1 MPNLF
6 PLFLPC
12 LTLAVSTFAADTSS
26 TWEPL
31 GRKAYTTSSFSENRG
46 TRYHAGVDWSTEME
60 EGWPV
65 LAPEDGSVERLRQ
78 SPFSYGKN
86 LMFRGKTGRLYLV
99 AHLSGFAAP
108 LDSLMESEKFRKS
121 ANDIDLFPT
130 GRATLFRKG
139 DTLAFS
145 GSTGIGNPHL
155 HLEVRDSSGS
165 VVLDPCE
172 NGIACGD
179 TILPQAIGAAVWDA
193 SGKIPTL
200 SLTSARSLQKG
211 CLEVDP
217 KMKDPRIALK
227 LVDYSREPRENPMSL
242 KEITLWNGKTK
253 LYSKVYEKQIYGK
266 MGRIREELLWSEEGN
281 ASGDWHILAKGIDTN
296 ENILASQ
303 MKLLSQKLKQ
313 GKSTSFDLEI
323 RDFKNPSVHVAFSP
337 RAKCGESGDTTL
349 PEFVSFQDSTLFTF
363 LSRAWIHTRT
373 CTNGKMMRLL
383 SQDGKVLQDSLC
395 SALPINQAISVASLT
410 SRWPK
415 ARVLEIKQDSLRIR
429 KIHISSLPTKGKSP
443 FQWNSDGVS
452 IQLQAYSTTFPN
464 ALAWE
469 QVTSVKDR
477 DTTGKSA
484 WVFHPKGL
492 HLLGNVEIC
501 ITASEGTDSLARLY
515 WLGETSR
522 AWFLFSKQSSKT
534 DTSKM
539 RSVCAAPDE
548 LRDLTLHIDTLP
560 PILGIPRDTLG
571 MIRGKAEP
579 VVRIPVKETWA
590 GIPHGNAIS
599 GTVED
604 KWIPVEFDSEPS
616 EVVMERRFWKP
627 GLKLKLTLTDELGNS
642 VTELVPH

>member
-1 MPNLF
+1 MPNLL

-12 LTLAVSTFAADTSS
+12 LTLAISIFAADTSS

-108 LDSLMESEKFRKS
+108 LDSLMEFEKFGKS
-121 ANDIDLFPT
+121 ANDVDLFPT
-130 GRATLFRKG
+130 GRSTLFRKG

-193 SGKIPTL
+193 SGKVPTL
-200 SLTSARSLQKG
+200 SLTSARSLQNG

-217 KMKDPRIALK
+217 QMKDPRIALK

-242 KEITLWNGKTK
+242 KEITLWNGKSK

-266 MGRIREELLWSEEGN
+266 MGRIREELLWAEEGN
-281 ASGDWHILAKGIDTN
+281 AAGDWHILAKGIDSN
-296 ENILASQ
+296 ENILVSQ

-313 GKSTSFDLEI
+313 GKATSFDLEI
-323 RDFKNPSVHVAFSP
+323 RDFKNPSVHMAFSP
-337 RAKCGESGDTTL
+337 RVKCGESQDPTL

-363 LSRAWIHTRT
+363 LSRAWIHTRA
-373 CTNGKMMRLL
+373 CSNGKKFRLL
-383 SQDGKVLQDSLC
+383 SQEGKLVQDSLC
-395 SALPINQAISVASLT
+395 SKLPINQAISVASLT

-415 ARVLEIKQDSLRIR
+415 ARMLEIQQDSLWTR
-429 KIHISSLPTKGKSP
+429 KIHISPLPTKGKSL
-443 FQWNSDGVS
+443 FQWNADGVS
-452 IQLQAYSTTFPN
+452 IQLQPYPTTFPN

-469 QVTSVKDR
+469 KVSSLIDR
-477 DTTGKSA
+477 DTTGNAA

-492 HLLGNVEIC
+492 HILGNAEFC
-501 ITASEGTDSLARLY
+501 MTATEGADSLARLY

-522 AWFLFSKQSSKT
+522 AWFLFSKQSSHV
-534 DTSKM
+534 DSSKM
-539 RSVCAAPDE
+539 RRVCAAPDE
-548 LRDLTLHIDTLP
+548 LRDLTFHVDTTP
-560 PILGIPRDTLG
+560 PILGIPRDTLA

-590 GIPHGNAIS
+590 GIPNGNAIS
-599 GTVED
+599 GTVD
-604 KWIPVEFDSEPS
+604 SKWVPVEFDSEPS
-616 EVVMERRFWKP
+616 EVVIERRFWKS
-627 GLKLKLTLTDELGNS
+627 GQKIKLTLTDELGNS
-642 VTELVPH
+642 VTELVPR